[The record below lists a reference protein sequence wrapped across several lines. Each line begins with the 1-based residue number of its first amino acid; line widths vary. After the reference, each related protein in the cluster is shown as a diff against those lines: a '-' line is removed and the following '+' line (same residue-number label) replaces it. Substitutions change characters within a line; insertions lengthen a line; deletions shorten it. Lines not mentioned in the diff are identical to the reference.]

1 MLPVSTD
8 NFCLLRERE
17 REGKHASIY
26 TYTQWEKKIEKERVK
41 KKNHDERVCIY
52 IHEYPLK
59 DKRIKERE
67 KETLWNRKENMA
79 GAQEREKRYN
89 KRECRGL

>member
-1 MLPVSTD
+1 M
-8 NFCLLRERE
+8 R
-17 REGKHASIY
+17 
-26 TYTQWEKKIEKERVK
+26 KKIEKERVK

-67 KETLWNRKENMA
+67 KETL
-79 GAQEREKRYN
+79 
-89 KRECRGL
+89 

>member
-1 MLPVSTD
+1 MLPVLTD

-17 REGKHASIY
+17 REHASIY
-26 TYTQWEKKIEKERVK
+26 IHSMRKKIEKERVK
-41 KKNHDERVCIY
+41 KKNHDERVCVY

-67 KETLWNRKENMA
+67 KETL
-79 GAQEREKRYN
+79 
-89 KRECRGL
+89 

>member
-1 MLPVSTD
+1 MLPVLTD

-17 REGKHASIY
+17 RACIHIH
-26 TYTQWEKKIEKERVK
+26 TLNEKKKERVK

-67 KETLWNRKENMA
+67 KETL
-79 GAQEREKRYN
+79 
-89 KRECRGL
+89 

>member
-1 MLPVSTD
+1 MLPVLTD

-17 REGKHASIY
+17 RESMHPY